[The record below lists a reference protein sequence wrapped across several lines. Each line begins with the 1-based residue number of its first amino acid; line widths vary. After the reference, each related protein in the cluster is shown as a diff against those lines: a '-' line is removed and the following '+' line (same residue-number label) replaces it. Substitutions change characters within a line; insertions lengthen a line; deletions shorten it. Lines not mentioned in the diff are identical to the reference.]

1 MEEEIPMVKIAGV
14 ILLATSLAS
23 CAGVEEF
30 TGKEPIIDTQ
40 GVDLVTLEQD
50 KLDCQAYADQVQVG
64 RQAAVAAGT
73 GAVLGGVIGGVF
85 GNSST
90 ARRGA
95 GAGAASGAV
104 QGTDGGLRDRQEVIR
119 NCLLGRGY
127 RVLN

>member
-1 MEEEIPMVKIAGV
+1 MVRIAAV
-14 ILLATSLAS
+14 ILVVAGITG
-23 CAGVEEF
+23 CAGIEEF
-30 TGKEPIIDTQ
+30 TGNEPIIDTQ
-40 GVDLVTLEQD
+40 GVDLASLEQD

-64 RQAAVAAGT
+64 RQTAVAAGT

-90 ARRGA
+90 AKRGA
-95 GAGAASGAV
+95 SAGAASGAV
-104 QGTDGGLRDRQEVIR
+104 QGAGGGLRDRQQVIR